1 MNSRSYEALRLLWF
15 SAGFALAT
23 VLSIGVT
30 VGVNPNPMRF
40 IPVSVAFGLLCVGT
54 GVVFTELVA
63 LWRQENEGLELIA
76 EWREKIKEV
85 NGMKAKLEEDEK
97 LVEEKWKE
105 AKEAED
111 LWCQQQANNME
122 PPTTG

>member
-1 MNSRSYEALRLLWF
+1 MLNMNKMHEQRLLWF

-30 VGVNPNPMRF
+30 IGVNPNPMRF

-63 LWRQENEGLELIA
+63 LRRQEKMGWEVLDQWKEMKAKLQEEKESVEAHEEALEAQGLVLD
-76 EWREKIKEV
+76 EKIKEAEE
-85 NGMKAKLEEDEK
+85 MKAK
-97 LVEEKWKE
+97 WQKE
-105 AKEAED
+105 
-111 LWCQQQANNME
+111 
-122 PPTTG
+122 